1 MSSRVYRLPVKTLYS
16 LIIESGV
23 TVESIYDG
31 QDIVRI
37 NSSEEFIDTALSVD
51 ACCVKV
57 TYGGEFGTWDLVFWG
72 AAPCEIIS
80 DYCSPE
86 DSELSEKMDL
96 IHDKFV
102 MLFEG

>member
-1 MSSRVYRLPVKTLYS
+1 MSRVYRFPLKTLYS
-16 LIIESGV
+16 LIIEAGV

-31 QDIVRI
+31 QDIVKI
-37 NSSEEFIDTALSVD
+37 DSSEEFIDTALSVD

-57 TYGGEFGTWDLVFWG
+57 TYEGEFGTFDLTFWG
-72 AAPCEIIS
+72 AAPCEIIY

-86 DSELSEKMDL
+86 DSELYHKMDL
-96 IHDKFV
+96 IHEKFV